1 MANDKQSLYRSLKNT
16 FPLSF
21 KIVYLSN
28 PLLYAGISITVFAI
42 VWIIFNIFDQLLF
55 FSPIIFFYIPNDAIV
70 GFIIT
75 NISAALLGIVVSM
88 NTYII
93 RNSDLRLD
101 KSLLSGSLLGIASS
115 ACASCSSIGFL
126 IISTFG
132 GAGIVAT
139 GFLTNYQIPLR
150 LLSICIMI
158 LALYI
163 VHNRITKGVYL
174 IIHLKVKKRNK
185 NNKINQ

>member
-1 MANDKQSLYRSLKNT
+1 MTNNNQPLNRGLKDQ
-16 FPLSF
+16 FLLAF

-28 PLLYAGISITVFAI
+28 PLFYIGISITVFTTI
-42 VWIIFNIFDQLLF
+42 WIIFNVFDQLLF
-55 FSPIIFFYIPNDAIV
+55 FSPILFFYLPDDAIV

-75 NISAALLGIVVSM
+75 NISAALLAVVVSM
-88 NTYII
+88 NIYII
-93 RNSDLRLD
+93 RNSNLKLD
-101 KSLLSGSLLGIASS
+101 KSLISGSLLGISSS
-115 ACASCSSIGFL
+115 ACASCSSIGFF

-150 LLSICIMI
+150 LLSICIMV

-163 VHNRITKGVYL
+163 IHNRITKSCIFGYSSQS
-174 IIHLKVKKRNK
+174 KGKRHK
-185 NNKINQ
+185 